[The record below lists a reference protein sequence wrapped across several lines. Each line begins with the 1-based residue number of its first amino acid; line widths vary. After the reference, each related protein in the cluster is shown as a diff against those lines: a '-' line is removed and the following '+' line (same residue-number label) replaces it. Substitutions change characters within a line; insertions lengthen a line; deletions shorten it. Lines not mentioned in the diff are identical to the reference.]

1 MCIRDSKKGML
12 AAISTKVSGMNSNIK
27 NMEATTEDQRGQ
39 IDMTVEIS
47 DMKHLEKVIKSIR
60 GVSGVIDVERVYR

>member
-1 MCIRDSKKGML
+1 ML
-12 AAISTKVSGMNSNIK
+12 AAVSTKVSGMNTNIRT
-27 NMEATTEDQRGQ
+27 MEATSEDHRGE